1 HGRRGARPRRV
12 GPGARFRVAPAPAAR
27 AVSVGDPGGPDA
39 ARRRAA
45 DARPPRRLG
54 ARPRHQ
60 RVRHVLRRAGHHRRA
75 HRPAGGGDVAARVHR
90 GQPVRRGERRRGGRL
105 DGLGARLRAA
115 ARRPQRRLR
124 RRHGP
129 DARQAPAGPAPAG
142 GAARHRRDDGDGHR
156 PARRSPAGAHVL
168 GHRRVGL
175 RVLERRHA
183 ARRAGRRRHRR
194 PRGARARR
202 RLPRGVRRP
211 RRPPPATA
219 GGAGGGRRRRA
230 RRAGADPP
238 GTGRAADHRRRAG
251 RRPRPALRPPGGAVS
266 WWPLLGLAAGAYGL
280 KVVGLVLLGPRA
292 TDGRALRLAALLPA
306 ALLPALV
313 VVNTLGGD
321 RRIVVDARA
330 AGLAVAV
337 ALVAGSRGRA
347 PFVLVV
353 VAAAAVTALVRAA
366 G

>member
-1 HGRRGARPRRV
+1 
-12 GPGARFRVAPAPAAR
+12 
-27 AVSVGDPGGPDA
+27 
-39 ARRRAA
+39 
-45 DARPPRRLG
+45 
-54 ARPRHQ
+54 
-60 RVRHVLRRAGHHRRA
+60 
-75 HRPAGGGDVAARVHR
+75 
-90 GQPVRRGERRRGGRL
+90 
-105 DGLGARLRAA
+105 
-115 ARRPQRRLR
+115 
-124 RRHGP
+124 
-129 DARQAPAGPAPAG
+129 
-142 GAARHRRDDGDGHR
+142 
-156 PARRSPAGAHVL
+156 
-168 GHRRVGL
+168 
-175 RVLERRHA
+175 
-183 ARRAGRRRHRR
+183 RHRR

-266 WWPLLGLAAGAYGL
+266 WWPLLGL
-280 KVVGLVLLGPRA
+280 LGPRA